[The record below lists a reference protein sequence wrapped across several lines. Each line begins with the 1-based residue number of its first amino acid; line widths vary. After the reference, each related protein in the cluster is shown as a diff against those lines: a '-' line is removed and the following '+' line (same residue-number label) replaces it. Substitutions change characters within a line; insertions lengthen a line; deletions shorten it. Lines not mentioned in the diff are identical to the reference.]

1 MEAPSLTLVV
11 LEGPRKGETF
21 DFRPGSTVRIGRV
34 VRGNTFA
41 IKDAGISSKHLAID
55 SESGKWT
62 VEDLDSS
69 NGTTLNS
76 SQLPPLQQH
85 DLRDGDEIKLGELTS
100 LVVRLRIEN
109 QNPSPPQRRGG
120 RKQVAASVQIA
131 QAEARISAE
140 AENLSPSVP
149 KRGRQRKARVPVS
162 QNTEPPLPGVGRV
175 TRSKKNEPERST
187 SDCVESGLPEK
198 KRNAPTRKGRKKE
211 PAPPPEN
218 DNAVATEI
226 KDGQELRAS
235 LANEA
240 REGDGR
246 ISVVEIK
253 PSSASEAQEGDANR
267 VSAAEIK
274 GNEDL
279 RQNLAE
285 EARQAD
291 GCEAVVAETEE
302 LIQQLDSDEQQCE
315 APTKD
320 GPNSNEHRGQKSEKM
335 TLRDWFR
342 YMEVRLTKETV
353 EASEKMIDEMREKAV
368 RVQEYMIEQKARNKA
383 S

>member
-41 IKDAGISSKHLAID
+41 IKDAGISSKHLAIK

-62 VEDLDSS
+62 LEDLGSS

-100 LVVRLRIEN
+100 IIVRLRVEN
-109 QNPSPPQRRGG
+109 QDSSPPQLRCG

-131 QAEARISAE
+131 QPEARISAE

-162 QNTEPPLPGVGRV
+162 QNTEPPLPVVGRV
-175 TRSKKNEPERST
+175 TRSKKNEPERLT

-211 PAPPPEN
+211 PAPLPEN
-218 DNAVATEI
+218 DNAVDTEI
-226 KDGQELRAS
+226 KDGQQLGAS
-235 LANEA
+235 LAE
-240 REGDGR
+240 EGVGGR

-253 PSSASEAQEGDANR
+253 PISTSKAREGDANR
-267 VSAAEIK
+267 VIK

-279 RQNLAE
+279 RHNLAE

-291 GCEAVVAETEE
+291 GCKAVAETEE
-302 LIQQLDSDEQQCE
+302 LIQQLDSDDQQCE

-320 GPNSNEHRGQKSEKM
+320 GPNSNEHRGYKSEEPDLEKM
-335 TLRDWFR
+335 TLRDWFQ

-353 EASEKMIDEMREKAV
+353 EASEKMIDEMRKKAV
-368 RVQEYMIEQKARNKA
+368 RVQEYLIEQKARNKA